1 MNTLYQG
8 AQIMENNDLISTTS
22 NIIDVNEETF
32 MNEVVEISKTKPV
45 IVDFWAPWCEPCKT
59 LTPLLED
66 AVKDYGQELILAKID
81 IDQNQ
86 KIAAQLRIQSI
97 PTIYTFFEGKVVDGF
112 QGAKSNSEII
122 EFVKKSASLTGPGQE
137 VENLILSAKE
147 SIELRDW
154 NSSFEISQKILEKD
168 PENHTGFGNLIRS
181 MIGLEKFNET
191 RELINNLAPE
201 IKQSKSVEDAIS
213 LLEIS
218 EKAFKAKGSIEDLE
232 KKLKQ
237 DPNNL
242 DYMLQMAIALFG
254 IGQIEDS
261 FEMLLKSIKIDKE
274 WNEQAA
280 RKQLLEFFSSAG
292 IEAKETISARKKLA
306 TLLFS

>member
-1 MNTLYQG
+1 
-8 AQIMENNDLISTTS
+8 MENNDLISTTD
-22 NIIDVNEETF
+22 NIINVNEETF
-32 MNEVVEISKTKPV
+32 MSEVIETSKIKPV

-66 AVKDYGQELILAKID
+66 AVKSYEKDLILAKID

-86 KIAAQLRIQSI
+86 NIAAQLRIQSI

-112 QGAKSNSEII
+112 QGAKSNKEII
-122 EFVKKSASLTGPGQE
+122 EFVTKSASLSGPGKE
-137 VENLILSAKE
+137 VEDLILSAKE
-147 SIELRDW
+147 FIELRDW
-154 NSSFEISQKILEKD
+154 DNAYEISQNILDKD
-168 PENHTGFGNLIRS
+168 PKNHIGFGNLIRS

-191 RELINNLAPE
+191 KDLIDNLAPE
-201 IKQSKSVEDAIS
+201 IRNSKQVEEAIS
-213 LLEIS
+213 LLETS
-218 EKAFKAKGSIEDLE
+218 EKAFQAKGTIEDLE

-237 DPNNL
+237 EPENL
-242 DYMLQMAIALFG
+242 NYLLQMAIALFG
-254 IGQIEDS
+254 IGKIEES
-261 FEMLLKSIKIDKE
+261 FDMLLKSIEIDRD

-292 IEAKETISARKKLA
+292 IESIETINARKKLA

>member
-1 MNTLYQG
+1 
-8 AQIMENNDLISTTS
+8 MENNDFISTTS
-22 NIIDVNEETF
+22 NIINVSEETF
-32 MNEVVEISKTKPV
+32 LSEVVEISKTKPV

-66 AVKDYGQELILAKID
+66 AVKGYGQKLILAKID
-81 IDQNQ
+81 VDQNQ
-86 KIAAQLRIQSI
+86 NIAAQLKIQSI
-97 PTIYTFFEGKVVDGF
+97 PTVYTFFEGKIVDGF

-122 EFVKKSASLTGPGQE
+122 EFVKKSASFSGPGQE
-137 VENLILSAKE
+137 VEDLISCAKE
-147 SIELRDW
+147 FIELRDW
-154 NSSFEISQKILEKD
+154 DSSFEISQKILEKD
-168 PENHTGFGNLIRS
+168 PENHTAFGNLIRS
-181 MIGLEKFNET
+181 MIGLDKFNET
-191 RELINNLAPE
+191 KELIDNLAPE
-201 IKQSKSVEDAIS
+201 IKNSKPVEEAIS

-237 DPNNL
+237 EPDNL
-242 DYMLQMAIALFG
+242 DYLLQMAIALFG

-306 TLLFS
+306 TLLFH

>member
-1 MNTLYQG
+1 
-8 AQIMENNDLISTTS
+8 MENDNLISTTS
-22 NIIDVNEETF
+22 NIINVNEDTF
-32 MNEVVEISKTKPV
+32 MSEVVEVSKTKPV

-154 NSSFEISQKILEKD
+154 NSSLEISQKILEKD
-168 PENHTGFGNLIRS
+168 PKNHDGFGNLIRS
-181 MIGLEKFNET
+181 MIGLDKFKET
-191 RELINNLAPE
+191 REIINNLAPE
-201 IKQSKSVEDAIS
+201 IKNSKSVEDAIS

-218 EKAFKAKGSIEDLE
+218 EKAFRAKGSIDDLG

-237 DPNNL
+237 EPDNL

-254 IGQIEDS
+254 IGKIEDS
-261 FEMLLKSIKIDKE
+261 FEMLLKSIKIDRE

>member
-1 MNTLYQG
+1 
-8 AQIMENNDLISTTS
+8 MENNDLISTTS

-32 MNEVVEISKTKPV
+32 MSEVVEASKIKPV

-66 AVKDYGQELILAKID
+66 AVKNYAKDLILAKID

-86 KIAAQLRIQSI
+86 NIATQLRIQSI

-112 QGAKSNSEII
+112 QGAKSNTEII
-122 EFVKKSASLTGPGQE
+122 EFVKKSASLSGPGQE
-137 VENLILSAKE
+137 VEDLIVSAKE
-147 SIELRDW
+147 CIELRDW
-154 NSSFEISQKILEKD
+154 NSSFDISQKILEKD
-168 PENHTGFGNLIRS
+168 PENHLGFENLIRS

-191 RELINNLAPE
+191 KELIDNLDPK
-201 IKQSKSVEDAIS
+201 IKNTKPVEEAIS
-213 LLEIS
+213 LLETS
-218 EKAFKAKGSIEDLE
+218 EEAFIAKGSIKELE
-232 KKLKQ
+232 KKLKLEP
-237 DPNNL
+237 DNL
-242 DYMLQMAIALFG
+242 DYLLQMAIALFG
-254 IGQIEDS
+254 IGKIEDS

>member
-1 MNTLYQG
+1 
-8 AQIMENNDLISTTS
+8 MENNDLTSTTS
-22 NIIDVNEETF
+22 NIINVNEETF
-32 MNEVVEISKTKPV
+32 MSEVVEVSKTKPV

-59 LTPLLED
+59 LTPLLEE
-66 AVKDYGQELILAKID
+66 AVKGYGQELILAKID

-86 KIAAQLRIQSI
+86 NIASQLRIQSI

-122 EFVKKSASLTGPGQE
+122 EFVKKSASLSGPGQE
-137 VENLILSAKE
+137 VEDLILSLKE
-147 SIELRDW
+147 CIEKRDW
-154 NSSFEISQKILEKD
+154 NSSFDISQKILEKD
-168 PENHTGFGNLIRS
+168 PENHIGFGNLIRS
-181 MIGLEKFNET
+181 MIGLDKFDET
-191 RELINNLAPE
+191 KELIDNLALE
-201 IKQSKSVEDAIS
+201 IKNSKPVEEAIS

-218 EKAFKAKGSIEDLE
+218 EKAFKAKGNIEDLK

-237 DPNNL
+237 EPDDL
-242 DYMLQMAIALFG
+242 DYLLQMAIALFG
-254 IGQIEDS
+254 VGKIEDS
-261 FEMLLKSIKIDKE
+261 FEMLLKSIKIDRE

-292 IEAKETISARKKLA
+292 IEANETINARKKLA

>member
-1 MNTLYQG
+1 
-8 AQIMENNDLISTTS
+8 MENNDLISTTA
-22 NIIDVNEETF
+22 NIINVNEETF
-32 MNEVVEISKTKPV
+32 MSEVIETSNVKPV

-66 AVKDYGQELILAKID
+66 AVKGYGQELILAKID

-86 KIAAQLRIQSI
+86 NIAAQLKIQSI

-154 NSSFEISQKILEKD
+154 NSSLEISQKILEKD
-168 PENHTGFGNLIRS
+168 PDNHTGFGNLIRS
-181 MIGLEKFNET
+181 MIGLDKFNET

-201 IKQSKSVEDAIS
+201 IKNSKSVEDAIS
-213 LLEIS
+213 LLAIS
-218 EKAFKAKGSIEDLE
+218 EKAYKAKGSIKDLE

-237 DPNNL
+237 EPDNL
-242 DYMLQMAIALFG
+242 DYLLQMAIALFG

-292 IEAKETISARKKLA
+292 IEAKETINARKKLA

>member
-1 MNTLYQG
+1 MDKN
-8 AQIMENNDLISTTS
+8 
-22 NIIDVNEETF
+22 
-32 MNEVVEISKTKPV
+32 
-45 IVDFWAPWCEPCKT
+45 
-59 LTPLLED
+59 
-66 AVKDYGQELILAKID
+66 LILAKID

-86 KIAAQLRIQSI
+86 NIAAQLRIQSI

-122 EFVKKSASLTGPGQE
+122 EFVKKSASLSGPGQE
-137 VENLILSAKE
+137 VEDLILSAKE
-147 SIELRDW
+147 FIELRDW

-181 MIGLEKFNET
+181 MIGLDKFNET
-191 RELINNLAPE
+191 KELIDNLAPE
-201 IKQSKSVEDAIS
+201 IKNSKPVEEAIS

-237 DPNNL
+237 EPDNL
-242 DYMLQMAIALFG
+242 DYLLQMAIALFG

-292 IEAKETISARKKLA
+292 IEAKDTISARKKLA